1 MSTLLTMFE
10 FAYGKEVN
18 YGNEI
23 PIPVLSL
30 KKLDFTKDVVGYGF
44 AIRHGKD
51 LDLSEAK
58 NIIIDCYSIQKLNGI
73 IELKTENSNGSA
85 EHTIPLNFEKRGL
98 VYAIPPLSS
107 PLKEV
112 VLWFPK
118 QLNTHTDRVD
128 MKFRFI
134 TFF

>member
-1 MSTLLTMFE
+1 MSSLLTMFE

-18 YGNEI
+18 FGNEI

-30 KKLDFTKDVVGYGF
+30 KKLDFSKDVVGYGF
-44 AIRHGKD
+44 AIRHEKD

-58 NIIIDCYSIQKLNGI
+58 NIIIDGYSIQKLNGV
-73 IELKTENSNGSA
+73 IEFKTEKSNGSA
-85 EHTIPLNFEKRGL
+85 EHAIPLNFEKRGL
-98 VYAIPPLSS
+98 IYTIPKLSS

-118 QLNTHTDRVD
+118 HLNPHADRVD
-128 MKFRFI
+128 MKFHFI